1 MIISV
6 LLTVQSDTPDTKVLK
21 VAADASEVK
30 STSSMGISSS
40 SLKNNI
46 QFGLDSGPGFGLG
59 QRVRVK
65 LIYLI
70 SAPVILSNNL
80 SLSFDNPFGS
90 CSS

>member
-1 MIISV
+1 MLIKSV

-46 QFGLDSGPGFGLG
+46 QFGLDSDPKPGSGQAKEFG
-59 QRVRVK
+59 
-65 LIYLI
+65 
-70 SAPVILSNNL
+70 
-80 SLSFDNPFGS
+80 
-90 CSS
+90 

>member
-1 MIISV
+1 MIKSV

-46 QFGLDSGPGFGLG
+46 QFGINSGSKPCSGWAGPFGL
-59 QRVRVK
+59 
-65 LIYLI
+65 I
-70 SAPVILSNNL
+70 
-80 SLSFDNPFGS
+80 
-90 CSS
+90 